1 MLNFNAVIGTE
12 ECQWLDFKYQP
23 HMLNNNENASDLL
36 ADIAAFANTGWGVIL
51 LSVCEDEDYISL
63 TARATAVGG
72 IRPGLFDAERSK
84 VLLSENMSLSSFVAY
99 ASSVATQREELS
111 EAPSLPGS
119 VSRPRPPFEGGLVD
133 DPKIRNVIWE

>member
-63 TARATAVGG
+63 TARAPRAPRAQRMSTNPAADPSSSIEYLCIGG
-72 IRPGLFDAERSK
+72 GRWS
-84 VLLSENMSLSSFVAY
+84 
-99 ASSVATQREELS
+99 
-111 EAPSLPGS
+111 
-119 VSRPRPPFEGGLVD
+119 
-133 DPKIRNVIWE
+133 